1 VSSTILIAIPY
12 IHNTIAMQQVSSAM
26 VALNKTVNLSA
37 DVPKHAST
45 VCMLGGVSM
54 ILVGAIAG
62 LRNKEN

>member
-45 VCMLGGVSM
+45 VCMLDGVSM